1 MENRKIL
8 PLIFLI
14 ILYLVF
20 AIYTSLSNQNYNTKL
35 ISEFE
40 NELEDMKEE
49 YMILEKERDTLKKE
63 LKSTTDELN
72 RVKQEVNKTSNRKG
86 SQTLNKEK
94 LGEFEA
100 TAYTTPRDGRGGW
113 TGKTATGTTP
123 KIGVVAVDPNVIPL
137 GTKLYVD
144 GYGECVAEDT
154 GGVIKGKKIDLFMQ
168 DRGTCLDFGR
178 RKVIVHKIKK

>member
-1 MENRKIL
+1 M
-8 PLIFLI
+8 
-14 ILYLVF
+14 F
-20 AIYTSLSNQNYNTKL
+20 AIYTSYN
-35 ISEFE
+35 SEHSAIKVMT
-40 NELEDMKEE
+40 NMELELQDSKNNKDM
-49 YMILEKERDTLKKE
+49 LEKEIIELREE
-63 LKSTTDELN
+63 LKITKDELN

-113 TGKTATGTTP
+113 TGKTFTGTTP